1 MSADAPISSLE
12 LSALISSKICHD
24 VIGPVGAIFNGLE
37 VLEDDDDPESREYAL
52 KIIKDFTQQASAK
65 VEFARFAFG
74 AAGSAGAV
82 IDLGNAHKISQAYI
96 GEDKHKLDWQVPPG
110 HMPKDKVKLL
120 LNMLACAITALP
132 RGGTL
137 QVMAQNIETTPS
149 FMIRCSGDAARQ
161 PKHLADFI
169 SGAGAD
175 SLDALTI
182 QAYYTSLLATEAGMK
197 IAISDDNGDVL
208 LTAMG

>member
-1 MSADAPISSLE
+1 MSAEPPISSLE

-37 VLEDDDDPESREYAL
+37 VLEDDDDPDSREYAL

-65 VEFARFAFG
+65 LEFARFAFG

-96 GEDKHKLDWQVPPG
+96 GDDKHTLDWQVPPG
-110 HMPKDKVKLL
+110 YLPKDKVKLL

-137 QVMAQNIETTPS
+137 QVMGQNIETTPS
-149 FMIRCSGDAARQ
+149 FMIRCTGEAARP

-169 SGAGAD
+169 AGTGAD
-175 SLDALTI
+175 GLDALTI
-182 QAYYTSLLATEAGMK
+182 QAYYTHLLATEAGMR
-197 IAISDDNGDVL
+197 IAISDDNGDVML
-208 LTAMG
+208 SAVS